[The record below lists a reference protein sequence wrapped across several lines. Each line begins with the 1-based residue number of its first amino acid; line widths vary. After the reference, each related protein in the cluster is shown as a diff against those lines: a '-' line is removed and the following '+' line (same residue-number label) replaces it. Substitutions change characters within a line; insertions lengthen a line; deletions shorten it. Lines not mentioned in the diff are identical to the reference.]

1 MIKILLL
8 LLSLL
13 LVFSCQEEKGVFCYW
28 GPPEMEPLD
37 DMYLF
42 EGDSLGLAHQ
52 KQSTK
57 YDTLYFD
64 PFLEKLIGRRGE
76 FIFFVGQDSLITSSG
91 YNKITYPTNTT
102 QNMGYIEGYPKA
114 KYMGTIT
121 TKDRWTDQKWLLDQE
136 GKVVAKYFCKVVQ

>member
-1 MIKILLL
+1 MRKILLL
-8 LLSLL
+8 SLTLL
-13 LVFSCQEEKGVFCYW
+13 LVFSCQREKGTFCDW

-37 DMYLF
+37 D
-42 EGDSLGLAHQ
+42 DSLELAHQ
-52 KQSTK
+52 KQSTQ

-76 FIFFVGQDSLITSSG
+76 FIFFVGHDSLIASSG

-102 QNMGYIEGYPKA
+102 QDMGYIEEYPTA

-121 TKDRWTDQKWLLDQE
+121 NKDRWTDQKWLLDE
-136 GKVVAKYFCKVVQ
+136 NGKVVAKYFCEVVQ